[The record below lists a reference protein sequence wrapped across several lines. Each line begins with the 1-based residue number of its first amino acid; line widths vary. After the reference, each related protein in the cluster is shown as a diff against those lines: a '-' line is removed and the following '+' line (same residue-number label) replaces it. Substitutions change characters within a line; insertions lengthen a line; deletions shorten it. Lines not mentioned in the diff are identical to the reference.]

1 MSNKPTLSFGS
12 KVSPETQ
19 AKIEKVK
26 QAIAQPKLT
35 EGTSQNTEDSTSK
48 SKQLSPK
55 AKQAQDKARYAA
67 IFKKLIQQYPKCFSA
82 SPRPL
87 AIGIHKAIW
96 EQEEKKPEEARISK
110 ADIRHFLIGYTRSK
124 AYREAMI
131 AGGNRIDLQ
140 GNEIE
145 KVSAQHMEIAK
156 KSLEDWKNKQAAWKQ
171 NNKQKPH
178 K

>member
-1 MSNKPTLSFGS
+1 MSNKPTLSLGS

-35 EGTSQNTEDSTSK
+35 EGTSQNTQDGTSK

-55 AKQAQDKARYAA
+55 AKQVQDKARYAA
-67 IFKKLIQQYPKCFSA
+67 IFKKLMQKYPKCFSA

-87 AIGIHKAIW
+87 AIGIHKAVW

-110 ADIRHFLIGYTRSK
+110 ADIRHFLI
-124 AYREAMI
+124 
-131 AGGNRIDLQ
+131 
-140 GNEIE
+140 
-145 KVSAQHMEIAK
+145 
-156 KSLEDWKNKQAAWKQ
+156 
-171 NNKQKPH
+171 
-178 K
+178 